1 MSKRIDFLTVT
12 LTWYKEP
19 VWGILR
25 LGSGRFSIN
34 LWKVSLIIEMWW
46 IRGGLSYV

>member
-12 LTWYKEP
+12 LAWYKEP

-25 LGSGRFSIN
+25 LGPGRFSIN
-34 LWKVSLIIEMWW
+34 LWKASLIIEMWW